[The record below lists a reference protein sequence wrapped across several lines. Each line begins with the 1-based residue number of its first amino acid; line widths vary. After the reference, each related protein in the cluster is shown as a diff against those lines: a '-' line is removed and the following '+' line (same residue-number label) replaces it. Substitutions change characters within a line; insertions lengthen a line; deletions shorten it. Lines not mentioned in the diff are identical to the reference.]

1 MKKVTKIDG
10 VQKNTAINSKLR
22 VAAYC
27 RVSTGS
33 DAQLES
39 LEAQKSH
46 YEQYINSREDWQ
58 FAGLYFD
65 EGITGTKAEKRP
77 ELLRLITDCE
87 AKKIDFV
94 ITKSISRCCW
104 ALWLRSST
112 TASGIRCVRWSR
124 FWACPCHRMFSR
136 CS

>member
-39 LEAQKSH
+39 LEAQKS
-46 YEQYINSREDWQ
+46 IMNN
-58 FAGLYFD
+58 
-65 EGITGTKAEKRP
+65 T
-77 ELLRLITDCE
+77 
-87 AKKIDFV
+87 
-94 ITKSISRCCW
+94 SILVRIGSSPVSTSMKVSQVPKPRND
-104 ALWLRSST
+104 RS
-112 TASGIRCVRWSR
+112 
-124 FWACPCHRMFSR
+124 
-136 CS
+136 CSA